1 MQTDTQF
8 FTQALE
14 EWIEADPET
23 RSRTRA
29 QSLSVREMSLLLSR
43 AQELKS
49 HHQQEQP

>member
-8 FTQALE
+8 FKQALD

-23 RSRTRA
+23 RTRTRA
-29 QSLSVREMSLLLSR
+29 QSLTVREMSLLLSR

-49 HHQQEQP
+49 HQQEQP